1 MLRSYFK
8 ITWRNIKRHRAHT
21 LINVFGLAIGILCC
35 FYILLYILDELS
47 YEKHYAN
54 ADRIYRV
61 AVHGILGNQDLNT
74 AQTPSPLSRT
84 LKQEFPEVTAAT
96 RLQHTPNMLVRFG
109 DRVFNETNFMWVDS
123 NFFDVFAIPM
133 VYGDPKT
140 ALKDDHTVVLT
151 LSNARK
157 YFDDP
162 ATAIGQIVTFE
173 DGTPYRVSGVVED
186 APQNSHFHYGMLCPL
201 SSWEWNWEE
210 FWLNNFMHTYI
221 LMHEKAAT
229 PELEVKFP
237 AMIRKYAAEHIQRAT
252 GMTVDEM
259 EASGGKFSFF
269 LQPLTSIHLH
279 SHLDGELEANSDIRY
294 IYIFAI
300 TALFILFIACINF
313 MNLSTSQS
321 AGRSREVGIRK
332 VLGSSKNRLIRQ
344 FMIESML
351 ICMLAVVIAL
361 IMAQLLLP
369 YFNNITDKNLS
380 IGFFT
385 HWYLLPGMLL
395 FSVAIGILAGAYP
408 AFFLSSFRPVIV
420 LKESLSLGLKGRSLR
435 SLLVVFQFTISIIL
449 FITTFMLAKQLHYIQ
464 NKRLGFEK
472 ENIVIVKRGWAIGQ
486 NPDGTFIDTGDN
498 PLVIDAFKADLK
510 RNPQILSVAGCTQLP
525 GENFPN
531 TVLLA
536 AGASEDDQHQVNYF
550 AVDYDFLET
559 FQLELL
565 EGRFFD
571 REMSYHP
578 GLIINETAAKILGL
592 KQPYTE
598 QYLTFP
604 DNEEGHL
611 IPILGML
618 KDFHYESLH
627 KVIQP
632 LILDLRVLNRTY
644 LCVRIRP
651 ENVAET
657 IKYIEQTWLD
667 FIPYKPFEY
676 YFFDESYDNL
686 YKAEFRTGRLFS
698 IFSVL
703 SIFIA
708 CLGLFA
714 LASFTTERRIREIGI
729 RKTLGASASGIL
741 LLITREFARLVIIAN
756 IIAWPIAW
764 FISKKSLQEY
774 AYRTNISWTT
784 FLFAGLAALA
794 IAMIA
799 VSYHSLKAA
808 ATNPARTLKYE

>member
-1 MLRSYFK
+1 
-8 ITWRNIKRHRAHT
+8 
-21 LINVFGLAIGILCC
+21 
-35 FYILLYILDELS
+35 
-47 YEKHYAN
+47 
-54 ADRIYRV
+54 
-61 AVHGILGNQDLNT
+61 
-74 AQTPSPLSRT
+74 
-84 LKQEFPEVTAAT
+84 
-96 RLQHTPNMLVRFG
+96 
-109 DRVFNETNFMWVDS
+109 
-123 NFFDVFAIPM
+123 
-133 VYGDPKT
+133 
-140 ALKDDHTVVLT
+140 
-151 LSNARK
+151 
-157 YFDDP
+157 
-162 ATAIGQIVTFE
+162 
-173 DGTPYRVSGVVED
+173 
-186 APQNSHFHYGMLCPL
+186 
-201 SSWEWNWEE
+201 
-210 FWLNNFMHTYI
+210 
-221 LMHEKAAT
+221 
-229 PELEVKFP
+229 
-237 AMIRKYAAEHIQRAT
+237 
-252 GMTVDEM
+252 
-259 EASGGKFSFF
+259 
-269 LQPLTSIHLH
+269 
-279 SHLDGELEANSDIRY
+279 
-294 IYIFAI
+294 
-300 TALFILFIACINF
+300 
-313 MNLSTSQS
+313 
-321 AGRSREVGIRK
+321 
-332 VLGSSKNRLIRQ
+332 
-344 FMIESML
+344 
-351 ICMLAVVIAL
+351 
-361 IMAQLLLP
+361 
-369 YFNNITDKNLS
+369 
-380 IGFFT
+380 
-385 HWYLLPGMLL
+385 
-395 FSVAIGILAGAYP
+395 
-408 AFFLSSFRPVIV
+408 
-420 LKESLSLGLKGRSLR
+420 
-435 SLLVVFQFTISIIL
+435 
-449 FITTFMLAKQLHYIQ
+449 
-464 NKRLGFEK
+464 
-472 ENIVIVKRGWAIGQ
+472 
-486 NPDGTFIDTGDN
+486 
-498 PLVIDAFKADLK
+498 
-510 RNPQILSVAGCTQLP
+510 VAGCTQLP
-525 GENFPN
+525 GENFPS

-536 AGASEDDQHQVNYF
+536 AGAPEEDQHQINYF

-559 FQLELL
+559 FKLELL

-741 LLITREFARLVIIAN
+741 MLITREFARLVIIAN

-774 AYRTNISWTT
+774 AYRTNIGWTT